1 MSNYNLYLGLR
12 DKDTKQY
19 HIGLME
25 AYKVAENILLSHV
38 DGATI
43 YEGNDFFKHENGTV
57 VQEKSLI
64 ITLFGTDDSTVRKI
78 VDDLKRAFNQESV
91 ALEIVNSVVN
101 FW

>member
-19 HIGLME
+19 RIGLVE

-43 YEGNDFFKHENGTV
+43 YEGNGIFKHENGTV

-64 ITLFGTDDSTVRKI
+64 ITLFGTDDSTIRKI

-91 ALEIVNSVVN
+91 ALETVNSVVN